1 MNSKVIITN
10 LAALKKKYGVA
21 GLKRIKAAIKA
32 LIAADK
38 ARGFQT
44 TLTAL
49 DSAEAMKKVKGK
61 KVADAKDPAQNKAAI
76 DAIYRALVPDYV
88 MLLGA
93 LDVIPHQ
100 DLINPVFSPG
110 NDDDEYAYG
119 DLPYAC
125 EAPYSPKVKDFVGP
139 TRVVG
144 RLPDLTGGTDPAY
157 LLGLLATATGWISR
171 PAADYS
177 GDFAISAEVWKKS
190 TALSVQRLFGAS
202 GTVQLAPPGGP
213 AWGASLLAKRPHFI
227 NCHGASADPQFYGQ
241 KGNSYPVSHQAAR
254 LAGKIAEG
262 TVVAVECCYGAELYD
277 PLLAGGQAGICSTYL
292 AEKAYG
298 YFGSSTIAY
307 GPAVGNGAADLICQY
322 FLRRV
327 IAGSS
332 IGRAALE
339 ARLEFAGGAAEL
351 DPVDLKTLAQFS
363 LLGDPSIHPVAASTP
378 HAVMAAP
385 GTKGPAAKGLA
396 AAIANAAAARTDR
409 RRQLLSR
416 GLRIGAS
423 QPCAVKLA
431 KAKPAGPLMAALKKL
446 AAQLDIPDPDFLAF
460 KIETPAAPKGTKPLS
475 LKAGPKA
482 MMAAPDGFH
491 VVSGSRNVSALK
503 TPQIVAMVAKEVGGK
518 IVSYREMHGR

>member
-1 MNSKVIITN
+1 MNHKVVITN
-10 LAALKKKYGVA
+10 LAALKKKYGVG
-21 GLKRIKAAIKA
+21 GLKKINTAIKA

-38 ARGFQT
+38 TRGFQT
-44 TLTAL
+44 RLIAL
-49 DSAEAMKKVKGK
+49 DSATAMKKVKGRQ
-61 KVADAKDPAQNKAAI
+61 VADANDPEQNKAAI
-76 DAIYRALVPDYV
+76 DAIYRALVPDYL

-93 LDVIPHQ
+93 IDVIPHQ

-110 NDDDEYAYG
+110 NDDDQYAYG

-125 EAPYSPKVKDFVGP
+125 EAPYSQKVKDFVGP

-157 LLGLLATATGWISR
+157 LLGLLATSAAWTSR

-177 GDFAISAEVWKKS
+177 ADFAISAEVWKKS
-190 TALSVQRLFGAS
+190 TALSVQRLFGPS

-213 AWGASLLAKRPHFI
+213 AWAASLLAKRPHFI

-241 KGNSYPVSHQAAR
+241 KGSAYPVSHQAAR
-254 LAGKIAEG
+254 LAGKITEG
-262 TVVAVECCYGAELYD
+262 TVAAVECCYGAELYD

-292 AEKAYG
+292 AEKACG

-307 GPAVGNGAADLICQY
+307 GPAVGNGSADLICQY
-322 FLRRV
+322 FLRRA

-332 IGRAALE
+332 LGRAALE

-378 HAVMAAP
+378 HAVVAAP
-385 GTKGPAAKGLA
+385 GTKGLA
-396 AAIANAAAARTDR
+396 AVLANAATARTDR

-416 GLRIGAS
+416 GLRIGAT

-460 KIETPAAPKGTKPLS
+460 KIETPAPPKGAKPLS
-475 LKAGPKA
+475 IKAGPKA

-491 VVSGSRNVSALK
+491 VVSGSRTVAALK
-503 TPQIVAMVAKEVGGK
+503 TPQIIALVAKEVGGK
-518 IVSYREMHGR
+518 IVSYREMHCR